1 MKKHG
6 MAIYL
11 SLVLTVFLLVSIAPM
26 VQAQEKTITL
36 NYSNNQGPAHK
47 NSMITDEWAKEV
59 EKRTNGGVKI
69 TVFHGGTLTP
79 GTQAYDGVIHRVSD
93 LAQCVFSYH
102 RGRFPLTEFSDL
114 PLGIKSTVT
123 AANLFHEYYKKF
135 DPAELKD
142 VKVMFLHSNSPAILH
157 MARKPIASLDELKGL
172 KIRCTPNGTP
182 IVKALGAAP
191 VAMPMADT
199 YDALSKNVVDGAFLP
214 MEALEGWK
222 IGEVVKYTT
231 ACNSIGYNSAWYVV
245 MNKDAWNSIPEKW
258 QKEIEAINA
267 EWLPKV
273 GKLWDDLDEEA
284 KKFYLSKGGKIIELS
299 EAESKR
305 WREAVQP
312 VLDDYVKK
320 CAEKGL
326 PGDQVLKFAQEYIA
340 AHQK

>member
-1 MKKHG
+1 MKKTG
-6 MAIYL
+6 MTL
-11 SLVLTVFLLVSIAPM
+11 FFSFLCTVLVLATIPPQAP
-26 VQAQEKTITL
+26 AQDKPITL
-36 NYSNNQGPAHK
+36 NYSNNQGPTHK
-47 NSMITDEWAKEV
+47 NSIITDEWAKEV

-79 GTQAYDGVIHRVSD
+79 SAQAYDGVVNRVSD

-123 AANLFHEYYKKF
+123 AAKLFHEYYKKF

-157 MARKPIASLDELKGL
+157 MARKPVKTLEELKGL

-214 MEALEGWK
+214 MEALDGWK

-231 ACNSIGYNSAWYVV
+231 ACWSMGFNSAWYVA

-258 QKEIEAINA
+258 QKEIETINQ

-273 GKLWDDLDEEA
+273 GKLWDDLDEEGRQFFT
-284 KKFYLSKGGKIIELS
+284 KRGGQIIELS
-299 EAESKR
+299 EEEGKR

-312 VLDDYVKK
+312 VMDDYVKR

-326 PGDQVLKFAQEYIA
+326 PGDQVLKFAMEYIA
-340 AHQK
+340 ANQK